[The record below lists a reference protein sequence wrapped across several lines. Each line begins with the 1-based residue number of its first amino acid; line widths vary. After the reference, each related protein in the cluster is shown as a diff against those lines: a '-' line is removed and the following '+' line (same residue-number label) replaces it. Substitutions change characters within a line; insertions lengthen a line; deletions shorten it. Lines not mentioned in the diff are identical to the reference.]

1 MTEVI
6 ADKKMTKGERTAQ
19 RILDVSERLFS
30 LKGYGGTSLRE
41 VAAEVGIREPGLYR
55 HFKSKD
61 VLYQQV
67 LERALRPL
75 ADTMDSMLSIKEIDK
90 AQVQLLPAVMFRL
103 LSRSPHVVVLLQRA
117 LSTDSFLQADGSGG
131 VWLDQ
136 WLSSLVG
143 RGQQLFRHLQIKKNA
158 TDVEVALI
166 IVNWFNLCL
175 GYFTSAKL
183 FEQISGRDAFSDAC
197 LDQQAELLQRIS
209 NVILNDFV

>member
-19 RILDVSERLFS
+19 RILDVSERLFAQ
-30 LKGYGGTSLRE
+30 KGYAGTSLRE

-55 HFKSKD
+55 HFKNKEE
-61 VLYQQV
+61 LYQQV

-75 ADTMDSMLSIKEIDK
+75 ADTMDNMLSIDEIDRS
-90 AQVQLLPAVMFRL
+90 QIQLLPAVMFRL

-117 LSTDSFLQADGSGG
+117 LSTDNAIQSESSGS

-136 WLSSLVG
+136 WLSSLVT
-143 RGQQLFRHLQIKKNA
+143 RGQQLFRHLQIRKNA
-158 TDVEVALI
+158 TDVEVALM

-183 FEQISGRDAFSDAC
+183 FEQISGKDAFSESC
-197 LDQQAELLQRIS
+197 LNLQAELLQKIS
-209 NVILNDFV
+209 QVILSDFV

>member
-1 MTEVI
+1 MTDVI

-19 RILDVSERLFS
+19 KILDVSERIFA

-41 VAAEVGIREPGLYR
+41 VAGEVGIREPGLYR

-61 VLYQQV
+61 ELYRQV

-75 ADTMDSMLSIKEIDK
+75 ADTMDNMLSVNEIDK
-90 AQVQLLPAVMFRL
+90 AQVELLPAVMFRL
-103 LSRSPHVVVLLQRA
+103 LSRSPHVVILLQRA
-117 LSTDSFLQADGSGG
+117 LSTDSFLQSDGSGG
-131 VWLDQ
+131 VWLEE
-136 WLSSLVG
+136 WLSSLVV

-183 FEQISGRDAFSDAC
+183 FEQISGRNAFSEPC
-197 LDQQAELLQRIS
+197 LDQQTALLQKIS